1 MCTLAAAV
9 TPSEF
14 VVVVAPLQA
23 PALVEFPEFLTALSD
38 PPLKPPPI
46 A

>member
-1 MCTLAAAV
+1 VSVVAV
-9 TPSEF
+9 TPSRA
-14 VVVVAPLQA
+14 VAF
-23 PALVEFPEFLTALSD
+23 VEFADYVTSLSD